1 MANDTRPARQFEA
14 LLRQLQA
21 TVTRLEEESLT
32 LEEAVAAY
40 EESVALAS
48 ACGRMLDEAA
58 LRVSQIDAR
67 SRELR
72 EAASSYTTSSFE
84 AARLLL
90 GDDDDD
96 LADLLDL
103 EE

>member
-1 MANDTRPARQFEA
+1 MSDETQPAREFEA

-40 EESVALAS
+40 EQSVALAS
-48 ACGRMLDEAA
+48 ACSRMLDEAE

-72 EAASSYTTSSFE
+72 EAAPAYATGSFD

-90 GDDDDD
+90 GDDDD

-103 EE
+103 DE